1 VIAGG
6 NCGWADYLKTMK
18 KLTLAIALTLFSSAG
33 WAAEKLPLSEISD
46 YLNTLT
52 TAQAGFTQFN
62 DDGSQST
69 GMLYV
74 HRPGRM
80 RFEYDPPEGTVVI
93 ASGGSITIHDL
104 KSNQTPEAYPLRRT
118 PLSILL
124 ARTVDL
130 DRAKMVVAHGFDGTM
145 TSVTAQDPQNPE
157 YGSIDLMFSE
167 NPLELRGWVIRGEDG
182 GQTSVT
188 LERLQTGGQ
197 LSNRL
202 FFPRPGEVGGDR

>member
-1 VIAGG
+1 
-6 NCGWADYLKTMK
+6 MK
-18 KLTLAIALTLFSSAG
+18 KLTLAIALTLFASAG
-33 WAAEKLPLSEISD
+33 WAAEKLPLSEISA

-69 GMLYV
+69 GTLYV

-93 ASGGSITIHDL
+93 ASAGSITIHDL
-104 KSNQTPEAYPLRRT
+104 KSNQSPEAYPLRRT

-124 ARTVDL
+124 ARNVDL
-130 DRAKMVVAHGFDGTM
+130 ERAKMVVGHEFDGTM
-145 TSVTAQDPQNPE
+145 TIVTAQDPKNPE
-157 YGSIDLMFSE
+157 YGSIELMFSE
-167 NPLELRGWVIRGEDG
+167 SPVELRGWVIRGEDG

-188 LERLQTGGQ
+188 LEPLQTGGR
-197 LSNRL
+197 LSNQL
-202 FFPRPGEVGGDR
+202 FFPKPGEVDRDR